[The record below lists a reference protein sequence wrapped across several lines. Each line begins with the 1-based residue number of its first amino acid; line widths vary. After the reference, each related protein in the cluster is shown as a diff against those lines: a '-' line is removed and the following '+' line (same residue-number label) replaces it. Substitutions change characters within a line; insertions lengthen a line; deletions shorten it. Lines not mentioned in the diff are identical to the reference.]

1 MVVAAKDKECRTG
14 PGASS
19 TATGNGMRKC
29 SQVALADEGRAEE
42 ENLLIIKQLV
52 QESVVLL
59 AIPFK
64 Q

>member
-1 MVVAAKDKECRTG
+1 MAAKDKECGTS

-29 SQVALADEGRAEE
+29 SQIALADKGRAEE

-59 AIPFK
+59 VIAFR